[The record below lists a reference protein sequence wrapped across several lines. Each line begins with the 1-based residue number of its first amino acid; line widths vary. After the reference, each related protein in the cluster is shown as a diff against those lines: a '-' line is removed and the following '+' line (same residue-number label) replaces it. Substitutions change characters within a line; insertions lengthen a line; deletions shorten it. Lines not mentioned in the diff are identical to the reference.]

1 MATSNSNAHFVAAV
15 SGEAQGRLYLGEA
28 AVENEHYNQQ
38 YALVANLGNGVG
50 VKWEFVAAVGETIR
64 TWSCVLWWYLIDTVD
79 QICWP
84 V

>member
-50 VKWEFVAAVGETIR
+50 VK
-64 TWSCVLWWYLIDTVD
+64 
-79 QICWP
+79 
-84 V
+84 